1 MLSSPFSILDN
12 KTEKIVTF
20 FLAIMTICIGYAM
33 LSIDYFLINDIC
45 ENGIISFELAKDI
58 RISQAILNSWDAN
71 AKINAGISLGLDF
84 LFLTI
89 YPALIAL
96 LIHKLNKILW
106 HGKPFYLVGLVLL
119 FSQFFTA
126 FFDAIENIGLIH
138 ILLGSTDK
146 NLALMAYYFAT
157 IKFTLI
163 IVALLYLFINFIIY
177 IITNTNKNE

>member
-45 ENGIISFELAKDI
+45 ENGIISFELAKDT
-58 RISQAILNSWDAN
+58 RTSQAILNSWDAN
-71 AKINAGISLGLDF
+71 AKINAGLSLGLDF

-89 YPALIAL
+89 YPTLIAL
-96 LIHKLNKILW
+96 LIHKLNKTLW
-106 HGKPFYLVGLVLL
+106 LGKPFYLVGLILL

-126 FFDAIENIGLIH
+126 CFYAIENIGLIE
-138 ILLGSTDK
+138 ILLGNSNK
-146 NLALMAYYFAT
+146 NLALMAYYFAFM
-157 IKFTLI
+157 KFTLI
-163 IVALLYLFINFIIY
+163 ATALIYLAINFIIY
-177 IITNTNKNE
+177 ITRNTIKNE